1 MDSDD
6 ARLWLSSGAAMV
18 LTIPVAL
25 LAFDG
30 YGGGQGENSPRM
42 AFYFNFAVI
51 WSLMYAGY
59 IALTWWTYSRH
70 DHRGLVRRLR
80 TVSRGGSSRALQW
93 WGLGMGGP
101 LSWTLTTTVGAML
114 LVVAVMIDPAAR
126 HDLVLRMVCVGL
138 VIASWGALV
147 TAQALAYARADAQ
160 HGGIDF
166 EGSPEPVFGD
176 YLSLAVFISAMFG
189 TGDARCSGTRLRST
203 IRAHVLVAFGFNS
216 MVVATLATL
225 LLTA

>member
-1 MDSDD
+1 M
-6 ARLWLSSGAAMV
+6 
-18 LTIPVAL
+18 
-25 LAFDG
+25 
-30 YGGGQGENSPRM
+30 
-42 AFYFNFAVI
+42 
-51 WSLMYAGY
+51 
-59 IALTWWTYSRH
+59 
-70 DHRGLVRRLR
+70 RRLR

-93 WGLGMGGP
+93 WGLGMGGT

-216 MVVATLATL
+216 MVVAHPGHAPAHGLSRGARPHGVPGLSPQWTPCGSPAATGPR
-225 LLTA
+225 TAGSSRRGPPGAARPSGCP